1 MGAEPKVHEEL
12 LQQRSLIGEQP
23 GCTVPEDF
31 HPGECGGDVDGGHH
45 DHYNHSHRNHHHIMI
60 HKAKNPLM
68 VATDQNHQDVKED
81 QDQYYKFNQMV
92 HYDAGI
98 WCDVVMWW
106 WCDVVIMWIYIYPW
120 APCW

>member
-12 LQQRSLIGEQP
+12 LQQRLLIGEQP

-68 VATDQNHQDVKED
+68 VATDHNHQDVKED

-98 WCDVVMWW
+98 
-106 WCDVVIMWIYIYPW
+106 
-120 APCW
+120 